1 MKKLFTR
8 QLIAQSV
15 AFARRYKLFCLAL
28 VVSLLALGLQLAG
41 YGTAANWLLA
51 GAALIIAIPLL
62 KGMWEDFQT
71 GTYGV
76 DILALTAI
84 VTAVLLKEYW
94 AAMVIVLM
102 LTGGEALEDYAE
114 HRSRTELDALL
125 QRAPHLAHVI
135 RGKKTVDVPANQVK
149 VGERIVIKP
158 GETVP
163 VDARVLDGSSSFD
176 ESSLTGESIPVVK
189 ETDDLLLSGSI
200 NSEGSVT
207 AKAVQTAAN
216 SQYQQII
223 KLVRSAANSQ
233 APFVR
238 LADRYSIPFTIFAF
252 ALAGTVWAVSG
263 DPKRFLEVIVVATP
277 CPLIL
282 AAPIAIIS
290 GMSRSAKQGIIVR
303 TGSALERLAQVR
315 TMAFDKTGT
324 LTRGRPVIDQV
335 SGYGGHT
342 EQEVLGYAAAMEASS
357 THVLAAAIN
366 EAAVQ
371 QNVKVPKVRH
381 VSESSGQGLSATV
394 NGKRV
399 LLGRL
404 VHLQKHGVELPKQ
417 FKMSDNTRT
426 VSFIAIDGQLAGILT
441 FTDEIRP
448 ESRATLDRLRRLG
461 IRRFLMVTGDN
472 KAAAHA
478 VARKLGISKVT
489 ADALPATKLHAI
501 EAVKD
506 RPVAFVGDG
515 VNDAPV
521 LTAADVG
528 IALGARGSTAA
539 SESADVIIMV
549 DDVSKV
555 AAALEISRRTFRIAK
570 QSIFVGIGLSVL
582 LMIVFA
588 TGRFEPIHGAA
599 IQELVDII
607 VIFNALRAHAG
618 GN

>member
-1 MKKLFTR
+1 MPK
-8 QLIAQSV
+8 QLIRQI
-15 AFARRYKLFCLAL
+15 FGFFGRYKLFSLAL
-28 VVSLLALGLQLAG
+28 LASLVALGFQIAG
-41 YGTAANWLLA
+41 NSTVTNWILA
-51 GAALIIAIPLL
+51 GAALILAVPLL
-62 KGMWEDFQT
+62 KGMWEDFQA
-71 GTYGV
+71 GAYGI

-102 LTGGEALEDYAE
+102 LTGGESLEDYAE

-125 QRAPHLAHVI
+125 QRAPQLAHVV
-135 RGKKTVDVPANQVK
+135 RGKKVVDVAAGSVN
-149 VGERIVIKP
+149 VGDRIIIKP

-163 VDARVLDGSSSFD
+163 VDAQVVEGSSSFD
-176 ESSLTGESIPVVK
+176 ESSITGESVPVTK
-189 ETDDLLLSGSI
+189 DAGALLLSGSI
-200 NSEGSVT
+200 NNEGAVT
-207 AKAVQTAAN
+207 AKTVQTAAN

-223 KLVRSAANSQ
+223 KLVRAAASSQ

-252 ALAGTVWAVSG
+252 ALAGTVWAISG

-290 GMSRSAKQGIIVR
+290 GMSRSTKQGIIVR

-315 TMAFDKTGT
+315 TIAFDKTGT
-324 LTRGRPVIDQV
+324 LTQGKPVL
-335 SGYGGHT
+335 
-342 EQEVLGYAAAMEASS
+342 QEVITYGKYTKKEILGFAAALEASS

-366 EAAVQ
+366 EAALQ
-371 QNVKVPKVRH
+371 QNVKIPKVRH
-381 VSESSGQGLSATV
+381 VSESSGQGMAAAIG
-394 NGKRV
+394 GKRI
-399 LLGRL
+399 LIGRL
-404 VHLQKHGVELPKQ
+404 THLQKHDIEMPRKFKAADLKQ
-417 FKMSDNTRT
+417 TAT
-426 VSFIAIDGQLAGILT
+426 HVAIDGILAGTLS
-441 FTDEIRP
+441 FTDNIRP
-448 ESRATLDRLRRLG
+448 ESLATLNRLKRLG
-461 IRRFLMVTGDN
+461 IRKFMMVTGDN
-472 KAAAHA
+472 KNTAQS
-478 VARKLGISKVT
+478 VARTLGITDVT
-489 ADALPATKLHAI
+489 SEALPAAKLHAI

-549 DDVSKV
+549 DDIGKV
-555 AAALEISRRTFRIAK
+555 ATALEISRRTFRIAK

-582 LMIVFA
+582 LMAVFA

-607 VIFNALRAHAG
+607 VIFNALRAHTSG
-618 GN
+618 R